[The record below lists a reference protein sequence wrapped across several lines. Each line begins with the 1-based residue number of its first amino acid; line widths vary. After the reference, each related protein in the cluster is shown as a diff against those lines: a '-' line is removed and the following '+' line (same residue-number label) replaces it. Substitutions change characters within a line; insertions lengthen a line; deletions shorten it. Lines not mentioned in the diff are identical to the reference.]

1 VYENNPKNYWEVII
15 MISANMKKEIS
26 NMNLVELNTLMGYI
40 RDVKSMNAKTS
51 LVEGCDVY
59 VVQKTKRTLGKLLK
73 IKRTRCSVEMEGS
86 IYSVPMSMLEVA

>member
-1 VYENNPKNYWEVII
+1 
-15 MISANMKKEIS
+15 
-26 NMNLVELNTLMGYI
+26 
-40 RDVKSMNAKTS
+40 MNAKTS
-51 LVEGCDVY
+51 LIEGCDVY